1 MSSLEHRDLPMVAP
15 MGAQVDGYSADAVD
29 SMKNMVMGMIAVALV
44 LASVMGTILLSGA
57 VHQVSGVLCASL
69 DLPSLVRLS

>member
-1 MSSLEHRDLPMVAP
+1 MSSLEHRDPSMIAH
-15 MGAQVDGYSADAVD
+15 MGRSADGYSADAAD